1 MSNFAIL
8 SDSSCDL
15 PEGLKKQYNIDIV
28 PFYVS
33 FDKKNYLKENIDI
46 NINSFYE
53 KVVAEKIVPK
63 TSLPSIEDY
72 TNKFKPYLEKG
83 MDILCFTICGELSG
97 SYQSA
102 TNAANIL
109 LEDYPERKILV
120 VDSKK
125 ATVAQG
131 LVVIQACKMRDA
143 GISLEETYEKIE
155 SLKYEGIIVFTI
167 DTLEYLQKGGRIGR
181 ASALAGSL
189 LNIKPILLLQ
199 DGVLEPHSKVRGR
212 KKSLSDVL
220 KIFSEYIQDNQ
231 NDYEIA
237 IAQANC
243 KDEAIALEKDLKEKF
258 NITLTYPI
266 FDIGV
271 TVGAHTG
278 PTAIGVG
285 FVKKFDAQ

>member
-1 MSNFAIL
+1 MLNFAIL

-15 PEGLKKQYNIDIV
+15 PQCLKQQYNIDVV

-33 FDKKNYLKENIDI
+33 FDKTNYLKENIDI
-46 NINSFYE
+46 DVDSFYN
-53 KVVAEKIVPK
+53 KVVKEKIVPK

-83 MDILCFTICGELSG
+83 IDILCFTICQELSG

-102 TNAANIL
+102 INAANIL
-109 LEDYPERKILV
+109 LEDYPERKIFV

-131 LVVIQACKMRDA
+131 LLVIQACKMRDA
-143 GISLEETYEKIE
+143 GFSLQQTYEKIE

-167 DTLEYLQKGGRIGR
+167 DTLEYLQKGGRIGK

-212 KKSLSDVL
+212 KKSLTDVL
-220 KIFSEYIQDNQ
+220 KIFSEYVQNNQ

-237 IAQANC
+237 IAHANC
-243 KDEAIALEKDLKEKF
+243 KDEAITLEADLKEKF

-285 FVKKFDAQ
+285 FVKKFDT